1 MRKVS
6 TAVKALLASANF
18 QTYYLFHI
26 RGKGLP
32 QDIRYTTLGY
42 DIDIPHLGGLFDSSH
57 SILEFQPPRMA
68 SASDREAYRITFTD
82 PDFDFRAIAELNL
95 LGARATFYMG
105 AMNTFDYQIGSA
117 QPGQPLIQSEDIIV
131 GFDGVID
138 SKEYTINPFE
148 NINTFAMECSS
159 PMASLGIS
167 RPYVTSKQAV
177 QQLDSVDTAYDQVY
191 DGSKGVSLLWGK

>member
-57 SILEFQPPRMA
+57 SILEFQPPRMETA
-68 SASDREAYRITFTD
+68 SNREAYRITFTD
-82 PDFDFRAIAELNL
+82 PDFDFREIAELNL

-105 AMNTFDYQIGSA
+105 VINTFNYQIGDA
-117 QPGQPLIQSEDIIV
+117 QPTMPLVRPEDLTI

-138 SKEYTINPFE
+138 SKEYVTNPFE
-148 NINTFAMECSS
+148 NINTFSMECSS

-177 QQLDSVDTAYDQVY
+177 QQLNSIDSSYDVIY
-191 DGSKGVSLLWGK
+191 DGSKGISLLWGK